1 MLLELV
7 LRDPG
12 ITQVLTFINTMF
24 VALTLLL
31 TLAAPPAQIRR
42 LYIEHLKDEALRDAA
57 TIVRASES
65 LTHLF
70 ASWSGSKLTRQ
81 EFARLAGQRLELI
94 RKSSRH
100 LSENPLVARIDRVKK
115 PNRKSESGNAS
126 ESSSELSLE
135 EIPSTLDQI
144 AQKARMVRKGLEQLT
159 RQPSR
164 EAPGGPQRGPSR
176 TTVTVG
182 ELQAPRIRDLCKE
195 MRAAAE
201 KVSERFRTLDSRY

>member
-1 MLLELV
+1 MSVTL
-7 LRDPG
+7 
-12 ITQVLTFINTMF
+12 I
-24 VALTLLL
+24 LLL
-31 TLAAPPAQIRR
+31 TLASPPAQIRR

-65 LTHLF
+65 LTDLF

-81 EFARLAGQRLELI
+81 EFDRLAGQRLELI

-115 PNRKSESGNAS
+115 PDKKSESGNAS
-126 ESSSELSLE
+126 EASSELSLE

-144 AQKARMVRKGLEQLT
+144 AQKARMVRKRLEQLT
-159 RQPSR
+159 RQGSSK
-164 EAPGGPQRGPSR
+164 APGEPQRGPSR

-201 KVSERFRTLDSRY
+201 KVSELFRTLDSRP

>member
-1 MLLELV
+1 
-7 LRDPG
+7 
-12 ITQVLTFINTMF
+12 MF
-24 VALTLLL
+24 VTLTLLL

-42 LYIEHLKDEALRDAA
+42 LYIEHLEDEALRDAA

-65 LTHLF
+65 LTDLF

-81 EFARLAGQRLELI
+81 EFDRLAGQRLELI

-115 PNRKSESGNAS
+115 PDRKSESGNAS

-144 AQKARMVRKGLEQLT
+144 AQKARMVRKRLEQLT
-159 RQPSR
+159 GQALQRGSGRAGAGTKPHYRDSGR
-164 EAPGGPQRGPSR
+164 TPGPQNSGSLQGDASCSR
-176 TTVTVG
+176 KGFSPFSHSGFTSSPWWKSHGLLVHS
-182 ELQAPRIRDLCKE
+182 QRC
-195 MRAAAE
+195 
-201 KVSERFRTLDSRY
+201 YY